1 LRVRSTAIRPAP
13 ETAGRVSPSCSDLLS
28 CHKLEVL
35 VLLSV
40 IAVAAAGVLV
50 GLRFKAPAL
59 IATTAVL
66 LAGSLVWNGLGFP
79 GHVTI
84 SRFLIL
90 VFALACAYVVGLL
103 LSTRGRRP

>member
-1 LRVRSTAIRPAP
+1 M
-13 ETAGRVSPSCSDLLS
+13 
-28 CHKLEVL
+28 
-35 VLLSV
+35 LLSV

-59 IATTAVL
+59 IAATAVL
-66 LAGSLVWNGLGFP
+66 LVGSLVWNGLGFP

-90 VFALACAYVVGLL
+90 AFALACAYVVGV
-103 LSTRGRRP
+103 SAAAHCKRPQG